1 MEYIQINTQIIAAS
15 QFETFLQNNRYGL
28 KILVTDTLNGHG
40 KAIEWMRF
48 IIYEYSEVNENMK
61 NGENLLSVSANQRE
75 KWVKIRLKWI
85 CPLSRGVR

>member
-75 KWVKIRLKWI
+75 K
-85 CPLSRGVR
+85 